1 VGSSIKI
8 RLGQDWFFALAL
20 AFFTGVAVWFGH
32 SIKDFLVPTA
42 PQLVAPTLVGQTER
56 DAITDAKQLR
66 LNAVV
71 VEREPSDTYPKNVVM
86 SQEPKPGTAVRQ
98 GRQLSLVI
106 SQGVQIFAMP
116 DMRYESMR
124 EVQLDLSH
132 YRLQLGKTR
141 IVPNDDIPANHVV
154 TQDPLP
160 LTSVRVGT
168 VVNLEVSKGPPSVV
182 RVPRFV
188 GLSIDR
194 ARAAAA
200 RARIH
205 LGQIVWTPFGGYGPP
220 HGDVVRQ
227 IPGPDS
233 RIDAFDH
240 VSLQVSAGPRE
251 AGYLIRQFHAT
262 VSVPEAT
269 TSQRVRV
276 QLRDQ
281 TGTWN
286 AFEAYAQPRQKFDFN
301 LTVIGTAE
309 LDMYI
314 NNELLNSTTLGVEP
328 PLPPMPT
335 DMEELQRQRLEDQ
348 SSGDIR

>member
-1 VGSSIKI
+1 MGSSIKF
-8 RLGQDWFFALAL
+8 RRGQDWFFALAL
-20 AFFTGVAVWFGH
+20 AFFTGVAVWFAH
-32 SIKDFLVPTA
+32 SIKDFLIPTS
-42 PQLVAPTLVGQTER
+42 PQLVAPRLVGLTER
-56 DAITDAKQLR
+56 DAIEEAKQLR
-66 LNAVV
+66 LNAVA
-71 VEREPSDTYPKNVVM
+71 VEREPSDTYPKDVVM
-86 SQEPKPGTAVRQ
+86 SQEPKAGTAVRQ
-98 GRQLSLVI
+98 GRQMSLVI

-124 EVQLDLSH
+124 EVRLDLSH
-132 YRLQLGKTR
+132 YRLQMGKTR
-141 IVPNDDIPANHVV
+141 VVPNDDIPANHVV

-160 LTSVRVGT
+160 LMSVRVGT

-188 GLSIDR
+188 GMSIDR

-200 RARIH
+200 HDRIH

-220 HGDVVRQ
+220 HGEVVRQ

-233 RIDAFDH
+233 RIDAFDR

-251 AGYLIRQFHAT
+251 AGYIIRQFHAT
-262 VSVPEAT
+262 VSIPEAA

-309 LDMYI
+309 LDMYV

-328 PLPPMPT
+328 PLPPLPT
-335 DMEELQRQRLEDQ
+335 DMEELQQQRLEDQ
-348 SSGDIR
+348 NSGEIR